1 MATFTP
7 LSADDGARVASQHGL
22 GACLGV
28 VPISAGTV
36 NSNYFLDTD
45 AGRVFVRLY
54 EQQEVDGVAYEW
66 QLLDHL
72 SAGGVRVPPRVS
84 GPEPGAV
91 RVSGKPVAVFRAVTG
106 EDLCQARVTR
116 DRAHAVGAALARAHR
131 VGASFPVIREGR
143 FTLGDVSRLLHHAAS
158 AQRPELREVLPRL
171 EALADELARDTP
183 ADLPRGVVHGDLF
196 RDNVLWQGDEL
207 VALLDWESASH
218 GVLAYDVAVTVL
230 AWCCGSALDWQL
242 ARAMVTG
249 YRSERELDAAEWP
262 GLWWMMR
269 TACLRFA
276 TTRITDVHLRGSYPP
291 GYKDFRRFL
300 MRLDAVEAL
309 TPDALADRLG
319 R

>member
-7 LSADDGARVASQHGL
+7 LSADDGARVASEHGL
-22 GACLGV
+22 GRCLGV

-36 NSNYFLDTD
+36 NSNYFLDTET
-45 AGRVFVRLY
+45 GRVFVRLY

-84 GPEPGAV
+84 GPLPGEV
-91 RVSGKPVAVFRAVTG
+91 RVGGRPVAVFRAVSG
-106 EDLCQARVTR
+106 EDLCQARVTH
-116 DRAHAVGAALARAHR
+116 DRAAAVGAALARAHR
-131 VGASFPVIREGR
+131 VGADFPVIRKGR
-143 FTLGDVSRLLHHAAS
+143 FTLGDVSRLLQQAGEAA
-158 AQRPELREVLPRL
+158 RPELAPTLARL
-171 EALADELARDTP
+171 TALTTELVRDTP

-196 RDNVLWQGDEL
+196 RDNVLWHGAEL

-218 GVLAYDVAVTVL
+218 GILAYDVAVTVL
-230 AWCCGSALDWQL
+230 AWCCGSELDWQL

-249 YRSERELDAAEWP
+249 YRSERELAASEWT

-276 TTRITDVHLRGSYPP
+276 TTRITDVYLRGTYPA
-291 GYKDFRRFL
+291 GYKDFNRFL

-309 TPDALADRLG
+309 TPESLAERLG